1 METAGATEKQGN
13 NFSKNFL
20 LFIKQIFS
28 ARETVLILIII
39 GTVVLLTNLSPHF
52 LVESNLRAISRGFA
66 MEGIVI
72 IGMTFLLVSGN
83 FDLSVGAVMAFTG
96 VMTGYFIQ
104 MGLPIPIAIAGGIL
118 SGCLTGFINGFVIT
132 KFKVNA
138 LITTLAMM
146 SIARGTALVITQG
159 RPIANFPLDFIYLG
173 QGEVYG
179 VPIPVIV
186 FFVFVVLAELL
197 LRRGRYFRQLY
208 FIGSNEKAA
217 RLSGIKVD
225 QIKLTIFVVIG
236 ALVAVGG
243 VLSTA
248 RLMSAIPTSFTGLEL
263 KVIAAAVIGGS
274 SLSGGEGSITGS
286 ALGLLFMALI
296 SNAITILKISP
307 YWEGIVVGSVLLTAV
322 IIDMVSRRKK

>member
-1 METAGATEKQGN
+1 LETTGATEKQGN
-13 NFSKNFL
+13 DFSKNFL
-20 LFIKQIFS
+20 TFIKQIFS
-28 ARETVLILIII
+28 ARETVLILIILA
-39 GTVVLLTNLSPHF
+39 TVVLLTNLSPHF

-104 MGLPIPIAIAGGIL
+104 MGLPIPVAIAGGIL

-159 RPIANFPLDFIYLG
+159 RPIANFPLSFIYLG

-186 FFVFVVLAELL
+186 FFIFVVLAELL

-225 QIKLTIFVVIG
+225 QIKLTIFIVIG